1 MRIPALCT
9 LVIAAV
15 LGLAGPAAAA
25 GPAWCAAYRNG
36 STNCGFNTYEQ
47 CLAAI
52 SGIGGFCNRNYI
64 DGPSDKPARA
74 RNARSARPSR
84 KPDARTRKKS
94 KNAWRRSLCRGRRR
108 QPAPV
113 IVQPQPMPVVV
124 QPPAA
129 PAQQPVKSFPDGACA
144 LLESR
149 KPVSPRWDRLAL
161 TIIPTLRV
169 QSALLT
175 PKLGNP
181 GEARNWY
188 NRALAADPNHI
199 STLVYSGALYVA
211 QGDLAKA
218 RGDLDRIKAICG
230 AAACP
235 NPRNSKARSPRKAA
249 SGARHAAEVFLQ
261 HVHERFRLDFHAA
274 GERVVDHDHRQ
285 QRGKDQRRKRAGHQR
300 LRVQVLGA
308 EEEGETHRD
317 DGAAEQNEP

>member
-1 MRIPALCT
+1 MRSPAEALMRIPALCT

-64 DGPSDKPARA
+64 DGPSDKPAA
-74 RNARSARPSR
+74 RKERKEREAEPKARR
-84 KPDARTRKKS
+84 KEKEEVKERVAPKPVPPPA
-94 KNAWRRSLCRGRRR
+94 AA

-129 PAQQPVKSFPDGACA
+129 PAQQPANNFQMARALILSGKYEAGIAAMKSLGFDDHPDIASSIGFAYA
-144 LLESR
+144 
-149 KPVSPRWDRLAL
+149 
-161 TIIPTLRV
+161 
-169 QSALLT
+169 
-175 PKLGNP
+175 KLGNP
-181 GEARNWY
+181 GEARSWY

-230 AAACP
+230 AAAC
-235 NPRNSKARSPRKAA
+235 SESQELEGQIAA
-249 SGARHAAEVFLQ
+249 KSR
-261 HVHERFRLDFHAA
+261 
-274 GERVVDHDHRQ
+274 
-285 QRGKDQRRKRAGHQR
+285 
-300 LRVQVLGA
+300 
-308 EEEGETHRD
+308 
-317 DGAAEQNEP
+317 